1 MKIAQAIFTSV
12 YNDYNN
18 IDIALNTFTEKS
30 R

>member
-18 IDIALNTFTEKS
+18 IDIALLSFA
-30 R
+30 